1 MDPLDLTKGP
11 PRSPR
16 DMLAG
21 LVMLPRTIDKMRA
34 LLPGGAIGNY
44 KLEGFS
50 IRLLEAIG
58 IKPDELQAI
67 VASAASDEEVG
78 AWVHAHSDRSTYD
91 EINQRLAQRS
101 LKHVTPENMAHIES
115 MYPDHKKTPSGL
127 FFDIM
132 DADDAAAFGKAPER
146 ERQGA

>member
-1 MDPLDLTKGP
+1 MDPLDLTKRP

-16 DMLAG
+16 EKLAG

-34 LLPGGAIGNY
+34 LLPGGDIGDY

-58 IKPDELQAI
+58 IKPADLQAI
-67 VASAASDEEVG
+67 VASAASQEEVG
-78 AWVHAHSDRSTYD
+78 AWVQAHSDPSKHE
-91 EINQRLAQRS
+91 EINQRLARRS
-101 LKHVTPENMAHIES
+101 IKDIAPESLAHFES
-115 MYPDHKKTPSGL
+115 MYPDHKQTPSGV
-127 FFDIM
+127 FFDII